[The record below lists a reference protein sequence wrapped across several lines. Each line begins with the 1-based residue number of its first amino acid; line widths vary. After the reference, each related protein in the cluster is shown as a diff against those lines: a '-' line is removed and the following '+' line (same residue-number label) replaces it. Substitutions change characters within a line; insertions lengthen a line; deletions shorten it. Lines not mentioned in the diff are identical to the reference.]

1 MRLIPE
7 ITEPTV
13 EAVLEA
19 LLRNYTCGALLTIL
33 ASIHE
38 RRDIEARRTCADA
51 LLSILEIRRGVIYVK
66 DEPTRNW
73 SSLSAAQIPERMTLT
88 SEVTRPL
95 RSKRVKKRDKKS
107 NLSVSFKDMD
117 VTVL

>member
-19 LLRNYTCGALLTIL
+19 LLKHHTCGALLTIL

-38 RRDIEARRTCADA
+38 KRASVACRTCADA
-51 LLSILEIRRGVIYVK
+51 LLSILELRRGVIYVK

-73 SSLSAAQIPERMTLT
+73 SSLSAVQIP
-88 SEVTRPL
+88 L
-95 RSKRVKKRDKKS
+95 RRTTTGRIPSAAPDQDDEQPDADDVPDSLKGA
-107 NLSVSFKDMD
+107 D